1 MSLNFVLTTA
11 LCAYSATPEL
21 LQLLAQMKTILV
33 PVDFSDVTLKVVKAA
48 VHLAKPFQSRII
60 LMHAS
65 EIGPPLMGMGSTP
78 DAVPVPQNLESV
90 APPDH
95 TEKLAR
101 LQEMISSIGLDS
113 TTVEVE
119 GNPADLILSQAEN
132 SRVDLIVLGSHSRGP
147 LSHLFLGSVA
157 DGVLQ
162 RARCPVLIVPLTD
175 SGA

>member
-1 MSLNFVLTTA
+1 
-11 LCAYSATPEL
+11 
-21 LQLLAQMKTILV
+21 MKTILV

-60 LMHAS
+60 LMHVS
-65 EIGPPLMGMGSTP
+65 EVGPTLLGIGGGP
-78 DAVPVPQNLESV
+78 DAVPVPQSHEQIT
-90 APPDH
+90 PPDY
-95 TEKLAR
+95 TERLAR
-101 LQEMISSIGLDS
+101 LHEMISSVGLVS
-113 TTVEVE
+113 TIVEVV
-119 GNPADLILSQAEN
+119 GIPVDLILSQTEN

-175 SGA
+175 AGA